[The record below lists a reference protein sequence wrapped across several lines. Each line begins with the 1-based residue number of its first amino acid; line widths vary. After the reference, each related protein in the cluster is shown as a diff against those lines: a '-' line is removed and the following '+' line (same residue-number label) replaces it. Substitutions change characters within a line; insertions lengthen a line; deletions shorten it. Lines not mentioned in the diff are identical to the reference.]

1 MHAAGQPRLLDAC
14 QNAGMGAAAPR
25 RQNDMVDTAA
35 FSLCLRN
42 QLGER
47 VTIGEAA
54 KGVRAANRDEIR
66 APPWPASLANVA
78 AITAVLSSSGAR
90 IRSSAPKIWSSS
102 TFPLI
107 R

>member
-1 MHAAGQPRLLDAC
+1 
-14 QNAGMGAAAPR
+14 MGAAAPR

-54 KGVRAANRDEIR
+54 KGVRATDREEIR
-66 APPWPASLANVA
+66 ALPLACQSRQRRRDHRS
-78 AITAVLSSSGAR
+78 AVLFRRQDTKLCAEDLVEQHIPIDPVGESAR
-90 IRSSAPKIWSSS
+90 
-102 TFPLI
+102 F
-107 R
+107 